1 MGEKSRNK
9 INVLIERIR
18 DIMVYKTH
26 GVCSDSIDIQ
36 VNEIEGKKYIKSV
49 RFFGG
54 CNGNLTG
61 ISKLIEGRELSDVIT
76 TLEGVTCG
84 FRNTSCPD
92 QLAKALKQ
100 IV

>member
-1 MGEKSRNK
+1 M
-9 INVLIERIR
+9 I
-18 DIMVYKTH
+18 YKTH

-36 VNEIEGKKYIKSV
+36 INEIEGKKYIKSV
-49 RFFGG
+49 RFIGG

-61 ISKLIEGRELSDVIT
+61 ISKLIEGRELGEVIT

-84 FRNTSCPD
+84 YRNTSCPD